1 MCGARDSVGA
11 RFAVAVTALFGFL
24 RRDGVAVAAT
34 AALGGHEELF
44 GAEVVD
50 FGLWSNQ
57 YEILTISVMACG
69 SQILEGN

>member
-11 RFAVAVTALFGFL
+11 RFAVAVAALFGFL

-34 AALGGHEELF
+34 AALGGHEEFF

-50 FGLWSNQ
+50 FGL
-57 YEILTISVMACG
+57 
-69 SQILEGN
+69 